1 MSKVGYV
8 INYAGY
14 GTDVDKEW
22 MKRFGCTEIMEEK
35 QECGPLRAEWNKLLR
50 RLNKGDELVV
60 PKLSYIIRETRQL
73 SYLLEYCRLKEIR
86 LISIHDCIDSGNE
99 LFPETRM
106 SDILNVVALLPKEAF
121 DVRKSSDAIRKV
133 KSRMRTLS
141 PVDYN
146 RIERKECV
154 VNMYKSGHLI
164 NEIWKATGGVK
175 KDKPL
180 LGQRA
185 EGTMIQHGWD
195 VFPNPYCHFIVQL
208 LFNNPNMPVVINT
221 LECFYNSII
230 DFIA

>member
-73 SYLLEYCRLKEIR
+73 SYLLEYCRLKKIR

-99 LFPETRM
+99 LFPETQM

-154 VNMYKSGHLI
+154 VNMYKSGYTI
-164 NEIWKATGGVK
+164 DDIWKTSGFRSRSSIFRVLKDAGVELK
-175 KDKPL
+175 RFRGKAKD
-180 LGQRA
+180 
-185 EGTMIQHGWD
+185 
-195 VFPNPYCHFIVQL
+195 N
-208 LFNNPNMPVVINT
+208 
-221 LECFYNSII
+221 
-230 DFIA
+230 

>member
-99 LFPETRM
+99 LFPETQM

-164 NEIWKATGGVK
+164 NEIWKANGFRSRSSVFRVLKEAGITLNRGRK
-175 KDKPL
+175 K
-180 LGQRA
+180 G
-185 EGTMIQHGWD
+185 
-195 VFPNPYCHFIVQL
+195 
-208 LFNNPNMPVVINT
+208 
-221 LECFYNSII
+221 
-230 DFIA
+230 

>member
-1 MSKVGYV
+1 MAKVGYV

-14 GTDVDKEW
+14 GADVDKEW
-22 MKRFGCTEIMEEK
+22 MKRFGCTEIMEER
-35 QECGPLRAEWNKLLR
+35 QERGPLRAEWDKLLK

-99 LFPETRM
+99 LFPETQM

-154 VNMYKSGHLI
+154 VNMYRSGHLI
-164 NEIWKATGGVK
+164 NEIWKASGFRSRSSVFRVLKEAGITLNRGRK
-175 KDKPL
+175 K
-180 LGQRA
+180 G
-185 EGTMIQHGWD
+185 
-195 VFPNPYCHFIVQL
+195 
-208 LFNNPNMPVVINT
+208 
-221 LECFYNSII
+221 
-230 DFIA
+230 

>member
-1 MSKVGYV
+1 MAKVGYV
-8 INYAGY
+8 MNYAGY
-14 GTDVDKEW
+14 RANTDKEW
-22 MKRFGCTEIMEEK
+22 MKRFGCNEIMEEK

-99 LFPETRM
+99 LFPETQM

-164 NEIWKATGGVK
+164 NEIWKASGFRSRSSVFRVLKEAGITLNRGRK

-180 LGQRA
+180 
-185 EGTMIQHGWD
+185 
-195 VFPNPYCHFIVQL
+195 C
-208 LFNNPNMPVVINT
+208 
-221 LECFYNSII
+221 S
-230 DFIA
+230 

>member
-99 LFPETRM
+99 LFP
-106 SDILNVVALLPKEAF
+106 
-121 DVRKSSDAIRKV
+121 
-133 KSRMRTLS
+133 
-141 PVDYN
+141 
-146 RIERKECV
+146 
-154 VNMYKSGHLI
+154 
-164 NEIWKATGGVK
+164 
-175 KDKPL
+175 
-180 LGQRA
+180 
-185 EGTMIQHGWD
+185 
-195 VFPNPYCHFIVQL
+195 
-208 LFNNPNMPVVINT
+208 
-221 LECFYNSII
+221 
-230 DFIA
+230 